1 MGRSARQLISL
12 TLAWAFSSCFAEAAL
27 GVELSPETTS
37 FHQMAT
43 SAQPLSLYHSSQHP
57 STSTDPLQTT
67 PTSHRTTEQTREQLQ
82 AASAAG
88 QPTAGAAPPSPA
100 PADSPSTAGQA
111 ATTAVPSLT
120 AAAKNATSAPVSSA
134 RHGTGPRVTTAT
146 AAVATNTSLKH
157 ETASSQGTAATSTP
171 RAGPSTRSR
180 RQTTATGD
188 PTATAGTNTTGTPA
202 GTQTAPTS
210 PGSTVRPP
218 PTPQPSAIPTGT
230 YTVSD
235 GNRTCVKAVMGLQL
249 MARNTQQEQMEY
261 VTVNPNMTKISGSC
275 GMVQSELNLTFSG
288 GFVNIIFVKQAP
300 SYSVTK
306 IESRIQLS
314 SEGMLYYAALN
325 EKLFTTKLGNSFK
338 CASRQTFPLETN
350 FQILFVHMQLQA
362 FDIVGDQFGKGCPFS
377 LFYGF
382 LPEHFHTRTQVH
394 RGADQLS
401 SPSDAAVRHFLFCH
415 LSFCVLTKYCPCILF
430 ALDLSFDSVWL
441 YLTNSTVRSPF
452 WLPSPF

>member
-12 TLAWAFSSCFAEAAL
+12 TLACAFSSCFAEVAL
-27 GVELSPETTS
+27 GVKLSPETTS

-43 SAQPLSLYHSSQHP
+43 SAQPLALYHSSPHQSTTVHF
-57 STSTDPLQTT
+57 TSTGPLQTT
-67 PTSHRTTEQTREQLQ
+67 PMSHGTTEQTAEQLQ
-82 AASAAG
+82 GTSAAG
-88 QPTAGAAPPSPA
+88 QHTAAQAGAGTTATA

-111 ATTAVPSLT
+111 TTPAMPSLT
-120 AAAKNATSAPVSSA
+120 AAVKNTTAPPVSST
-134 RHGTGPRVTTAT
+134 RRGRGPHVTTAT

-157 ETASSQGTAATSTP
+157 ETVSTQGAAATTASAATSTQ
-171 RAGPSTRSR
+171 RAGPSTPSE
-180 RQTTATGD
+180 RQTTATGG
-188 PTATAGTNTTGTPA
+188 PTATAMTNTTGTHA

-210 PGSTVRPP
+210 PASTVRPS

-235 GNRTCVKAVMGLQL
+235 GNGTCVKAVMGLQL

-261 VTVNPNMTKISGSC
+261 VTVNPNATKISGSC
-275 GMVQSELNLTFSG
+275 GMMQSELNLTFSG
-288 GFVNIIFVKQAP
+288 GFVNISFVKQAP

-338 CASRQTFPLETN
+338 CASRQTFSLEKN

-362 FDIVGDQFGKGCPFS
+362 FDIVGNQFGKEEECFLDRNGKIAPIAVCLS
-377 LFYGF
+377 ILGLFVIVFATF
-382 LPEHFHTRTQVH
+382 LISRRKPQ
-394 RGADQLS
+394 RGYE
-401 SPSDAAVRHFLFCH
+401 R
-415 LSFCVLTKYCPCILF
+415 I
-430 ALDLSFDSVWL
+430 
-441 YLTNSTVRSPF
+441 
-452 WLPSPF
+452 

>member
-12 TLAWAFSSCFAEAAL
+12 TLACAFSSCFAEVAL

-43 SAQPLSLYHSSQHP
+43 SAQPLSLYHSSPHQ

-82 AASAAG
+82 AAPAAG

-120 AAAKNATSAPVSSA
+120 AAAKNATSAPVSSTG
-134 RHGTGPRVTTAT
+134 HGTGPRVTTAT

-157 ETASSQGTAATSTP
+157 ETASSQGSAATSTP
-171 RAGPSTRSR
+171 SAGPSTRSR

-235 GNRTCVKAVMGLQL
+235 GNTTCVKAVMGLQL

-288 GFVNIIFVKQAP
+288 GFVNIIFVKQVP

-338 CASRQTFPLETN
+338 CASRQTFPLEMN

-362 FDIVGDQFGKGCPFS
+362 FDIVGDQFGKEEECFLDRNGKVAPIAVCLS
-377 LFYGF
+377 ILGLFVIVFATF
-382 LPEHFHTRTQVH
+382 LISRRKPQ
-394 RGADQLS
+394 RGYE
-401 SPSDAAVRHFLFCH
+401 R
-415 LSFCVLTKYCPCILF
+415 I
-430 ALDLSFDSVWL
+430 
-441 YLTNSTVRSPF
+441 
-452 WLPSPF
+452 

>member
-12 TLAWAFSSCFAEAAL
+12 TLACAFSSCFAEVAL

-43 SAQPLSLYHSSQHP
+43 SAQSLSFYHSSPHQ
-57 STSTDPLQTT
+57 STTVHLASTDPLQTT
-67 PTSHRTTEQTREQLQ
+67 PMSHRMTEQTREQLQ

-88 QPTAGAAPPSPA
+88 QPTAGAAAPSPA

-111 ATTAVPSLT
+111 AAPAMPSLT
-120 AAAKNATSAPVSSA
+120 AAAKNTTSAPVSST
-134 RHGTGPRVTTAT
+134 RHGTGPLVSTGT
-146 AAVATNTSLKH
+146 AAVATNTSLKQ
-157 ETASSQGTAATSTP
+157 ETASTQGTAATTASSTP
-171 RAGPSTRSR
+171 RAGPSTRSQ

-188 PTATAGTNTTGTPA
+188 PTATAVTNTTGTHA

-210 PGSTVRPP
+210 PASTVRPS
-218 PTPQPSAIPTGT
+218 PTPEPSAIPTGT
-230 YTVSD
+230 YTISD
-235 GNRTCVKAVMGLQL
+235 RNGTCVKAVMGLQL
-249 MARNTQQEQMEY
+249 MGRNTQQEQMEY

-288 GFVNIIFVKQAP
+288 GFVNITFVKQAP

-338 CASRQTFPLETN
+338 CASRQTFPLENN

-362 FDIVGDQFGKGCPFS
+362 FDIVGDQFGKEEECFLDRNGKVAPIAVCLS
-377 LFYGF
+377 ILGLFVIVFATF
-382 LPEHFHTRTQVH
+382 LISRRKPQ
-394 RGADQLS
+394 RGYE
-401 SPSDAAVRHFLFCH
+401 R
-415 LSFCVLTKYCPCILF
+415 I
-430 ALDLSFDSVWL
+430 
-441 YLTNSTVRSPF
+441 
-452 WLPSPF
+452 

>member
-1 MGRSARQLISL
+1 MGSSARQLISL
-12 TLAWAFSSCFAEAAL
+12 TLACAFSSCFAEVAL

-37 FHQMAT
+37 VHQMAT
-43 SAQPLSLYHSSQHP
+43 SAQSLSLYHSSPHQ
-57 STSTDPLQTT
+57 STTVHFASTDPLQTT
-67 PTSHRTTEQTREQLQ
+67 PTSHGVTGQTREQLQ
-82 AASAAG
+82 AAAG
-88 QPTAGAAPPSPA
+88 QPTAGAAPPSTA
-100 PADSPSTAGQA
+100 PADSPRTAM
-111 ATTAVPSLT
+111 PSLT
-120 AAAKNATSAPVSSA
+120 AADKNTTSAPVSST

-157 ETASSQGTAATSTP
+157 ETASSQGTAATTASAATSTP

-188 PTATAGTNTTGTPA
+188 PTATATTNTTGTHA

-210 PGSTVRPP
+210 PASTARPS
-218 PTPQPSAIPTGT
+218 PTPEPSAIPTGT

-235 GNRTCVKAVMGLQL
+235 GNGTCVKAVMGLQL

-288 GFVNIIFVKQAP
+288 GFVNITFVKQAT

-338 CASRQTFPLETN
+338 CASRQTFPLENN

-362 FDIVGDQFGKGCPFS
+362 FDIVGDQFGKEEECFLDRNGKVAPIAVCLS
-377 LFYGF
+377 ILGLFVIVFATF
-382 LPEHFHTRTQVH
+382 LISRRKPQ
-394 RGADQLS
+394 RGYE
-401 SPSDAAVRHFLFCH
+401 R
-415 LSFCVLTKYCPCILF
+415 I
-430 ALDLSFDSVWL
+430 
-441 YLTNSTVRSPF
+441 
-452 WLPSPF
+452 